1 MDIHDVIKETE
12 KAMNRYGRL
21 AEEYG
26 EAEDVELNKAA
37 VTYSNMYHRNRIIL
51 SALRAQQERENPKP
65 LTEDELR
72 ARKNQ
77 PIYWYNI
84 KKEVGDWRIVSKYQ
98 DSHDFIMFR
107 DGASEV
113 KSYGITWLAYDHE
126 PAASLHPVIAEA
138 LEPFR
143 PTRKEG

>member
-1 MDIHDVIKETE
+1 MDTE
-12 KAMNRYGRL
+12 QAIELIG
-21 AEEYG
+21 EFID
-26 EAEDVELNKAA
+26 EAENNNMLENYTDDYVERQIKAHSIA
-37 VTYSNMYHRNRIIL
+37 L
-51 SALRAQQERENPKP
+51 EALRAQQERENPKP

-126 PAASLHPVIAEA
+126 PATFLHPVIAEA

-143 PTRKEG
+143 PKREEE